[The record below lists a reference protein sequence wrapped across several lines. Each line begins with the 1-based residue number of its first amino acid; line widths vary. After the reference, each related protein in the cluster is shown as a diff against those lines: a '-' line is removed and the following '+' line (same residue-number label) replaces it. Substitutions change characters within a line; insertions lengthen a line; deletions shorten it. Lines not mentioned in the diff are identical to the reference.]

1 MTLELEKKLADF
13 DRAAPLAVSWL
24 RAFLDDYAGPLVHLA
39 RGRQVEG
46 HFLYGDRLMY
56 EFDRDRLAAEIAE
69 ELADAIV
76 YASYRLSLT
85 ESASES
91 RSAA

>member
-1 MTLELEKKLADF
+1 MTIEAKLGDF
-13 DRAAPLAVSWL
+13 DRQADAAVTWLENFLYEYREPLMV
-24 RAFLDDYAGPLVHLA
+24 LA
-39 RGRQVEG
+39 RGRQVAG

-76 YASYRLSLT
+76 YAARRLDL
-85 ESASES
+85 E
-91 RSAA
+91 

>member
-1 MTLELEKKLADF
+1 MSRDLENKLADF
-13 DRAAPLAVSWL
+13 DKHAPAALSWL
-24 RAFLDDYAGPLVHLA
+24 ISFMEDYANPLVDLA
-39 RGRQVEG
+39 RGRQVAG

-76 YASYRLSLT
+76 YASYRLSLK
-85 ESASES
+85 EPSAVSPGS
-91 RSAA
+91 

>member
-1 MTLELEKKLADF
+1 MSLESKLADF
-13 DRAAPLAVSWL
+13 DHSADAAVTWVIGFLEEYREPLI
-24 RAFLDDYAGPLVHLA
+24 HLA
-39 RGRQVEG
+39 RGRQVAG

-76 YASYRLSLT
+76 YAARRLGL
-85 ESASES
+85 
-91 RSAA
+91 

>member
-1 MTLELEKKLADF
+1 VAALESKLDDF
-13 DRAAPLAVSWL
+13 DRNADAAVAWLAAFIEEYREPLI
-24 RAFLDDYAGPLVHLA
+24 HLA
-39 RGRQVEG
+39 RGRQVSG

-76 YASYRLSLT
+76 YAARRLDL
-85 ESASES
+85 
-91 RSAA
+91 